1 VKESHPGFPW
11 VKLGKDN
18 ESVLRDNGLIVRR
31 AVKDRLRK
39 IMAVGPLIF
48 SLTGAQLV
56 QDGLADPVK
65 VFIKNEPHGI
75 KKVQEGRYRIISSV
89 SLVDQIITRMLCA
102 AQNKAEIAMWE
113 RCPSAPGIGLHDEG
127 LSVIWEHAKAMAKSG
142 TVCETDVSGW
152 DWSVQQ
158 WELEMDADIRAELA
172 DGVESD
178 FHFLLRYHAHC
189 VGNAVFAMPDGEL
202 LEQIVPGGQLS
213 GDYNTSSTNSRC
225 RIIATLAA
233 RIRVGC
239 EDEDFPL
246 MGIKAMGD
254 DSYELWFDGLSEGLQ
269 EIGHVVKMCEKRRG
283 LEIFNF
289 CSQTFFEGGAC
300 PENFGKTL
308 FRYLSH
314 NPKDP
319 NYPMYRAQFEWTMR
333 HLPPD
338 QYRRIKRVVDSRV
351 ESGVK
356 LS

>member
-1 VKESHPGFPW
+1 VKE
-11 VKLGKDN
+11 
-18 ESVLRDNGLIVRR
+18 RMR
-31 AVKDRLRK
+31 AVLSL
-39 IMAVGPLIF
+39 GEEIF
-48 SLTGAQLV
+48 KMSGEQLV
-56 QDGLADPVK
+56 QRGLADPVK

-102 AQNKAEIAMWE
+102 TQNKAEIAMWE

-127 LSVIWEHAKAMAKSG
+127 LSIIWEHAKTMSEYG
-142 TVCETDVSGW
+142 TICETDVSGW

-158 WELEMDADIRAELA
+158 WELEMDADIRARLA
-172 DGVESD
+172 DATDTD
-178 FHFLLRYHAHC
+178 FHFLLRYHAHI
-189 VGNAVFAMPDGEL
+189 VGHTVFAMPDGEL
-202 LEQIVPGGQLS
+202 LEQMIPGGQLS

-225 RIIATLAA
+225 RIIATLGA
-233 RIRVGC
+233 RLQAGMREPVK
-239 EDEDFPL
+239 L

-254 DSYELWFDGLSEGLQ
+254 DSYELHFNGLVEGLTA
-269 EIGHVVKMCEKRRG
+269 IGHIVKMCELRPG

-333 HLPPD
+333 HLPPN
-338 QYRRIKRVVDSRV
+338 QYRKIKRVVDSRV